1 MANNPTVLLLNKEA
15 NQTSFSFLGPIKKL
29 IDPKVGHTGTLDRF
43 ATGLMIVLTGPLTK
57 LNTLFSNLDK
67 TYLATIRFGS
77 ETDTLDPEG
86 EVIATAPIP
95 QIKTIEK
102 ILKENFSGV
111 ISQQPPQYSAIHVKG
126 ERAYR
131 LARQGQRFSMP
142 NREVEI
148 FDTQILNYNKGDLK
162 IRIHCSKGTYIRAIA
177 RDLGELCGSK
187 GHLAKLQ
194 RIAIGPY
201 CIEESVGADD
211 YPNLRNHAIES
222 VDRLLRLPQLGQ
234 MAVNE
239 EASRRFCYGNLPDKN
254 SVINRT
260 LKDGDKYAALFTK
273 EGQFIG
279 VVAVDKQQNPL
290 KVISVACSRQ

>member
-15 NQTSFSFLGPIKKL
+15 DQTSFSFLGPIKKL

-67 TYLATIRFGS
+67 TYLATVRFGS

-86 EVIATAPIP
+86 KVIATAPIP
-95 QIKTIEK
+95 QLETVEK
-102 ILKENFSGV
+102 VLKEHFSGV

-142 NREVEI
+142 TRDVEI
-148 FDTQILNYNKGDLK
+148 FDTQILGYNQGDLK
-162 IRIHCSKGTYIRAIA
+162 IKIHCSKGTYIRAIA

-187 GHLAKLQ
+187 GHLTKLQ

-234 MAVNE
+234 MAIDKE
-239 EASRRFCYGNLPDKN
+239 SSRRFCYGNLPDKN
-254 SVINRT
+254 SVISRK
-260 LKDGDKYAALFTK
+260 LKNGDKYAALFTE
-273 EGQFIG
+273 EGLFIG
-279 VVAVDKQQNPL
+279 VIAVDKQQNPL
-290 KVISVACSRQ
+290 KVLSVACSRQ

>member
-211 YPNLRNHAIES
+211 YPNLRNQRDKPHDIKDS
-222 VDRLLRLPQLGQ
+222 SDIIRQSLL
-234 MAVNE
+234 
-239 EASRRFCYGNLPDKN
+239 
-254 SVINRT
+254 
-260 LKDGDKYAALFTK
+260 
-273 EGQFIG
+273 
-279 VVAVDKQQNPL
+279 
-290 KVISVACSRQ
+290 